1 MARLHYLIYCNKSC
15 TCEDYFCNIDDVGY
29 DILTLFGF
37 SENVLFFLHCCPRVV
52 ARSPAVA
59 ARSSLQSL
67 TLPTLASEVP
77 PTILFPF
84 YVYYIYAARYSLY
97 RDEIHDDLVACVGM
111 DIAGKK
117 THVT

>member
-1 MARLHYLIYCNKSC
+1 M
-15 TCEDYFCNIDDVGY
+15 
-29 DILTLFGF
+29 
-37 SENVLFFLHCCPRVV
+37 

-77 PTILFPF
+77 STTLFPF

-111 DIAGKK
+111 DIAEKK
-117 THVT
+117 NTYNIITLTNVAKHVDLNPKHIDFCVKHSYR